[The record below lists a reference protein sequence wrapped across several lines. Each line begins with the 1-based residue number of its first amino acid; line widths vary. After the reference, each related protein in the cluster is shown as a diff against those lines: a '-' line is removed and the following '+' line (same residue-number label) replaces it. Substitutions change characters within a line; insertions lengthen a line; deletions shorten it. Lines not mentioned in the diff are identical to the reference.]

1 MGRQLV
7 GCAVGLGMLAVAQ
20 SAWPQSAN
28 SAEMVQLRV
37 LMVNRAGARPE
48 VVRAAERDTAA
59 IYAAAG
65 IQTIWVDPAPGGTP
79 NEQVNL
85 TVVLR
90 PESAGV
96 ASTKITDASLGY
108 AVTEPDARGQR
119 GRLVWVFFGRVEK
132 HAERNH
138 IQISRLCGL
147 VMAHEIGHLVL
158 PAGHTESG
166 LMRATWDLRS
176 SLLQFFSSEQKDD
189 IHARLAFTRGDL
201 GGRN

>member
-1 MGRQLV
+1 MGSKLV
-7 GCAVGLGMLAVAQ
+7 RLAIGMGMLAVAGG
-20 SAWPQSAN
+20 AWAQAADH
-28 SAEMVQLRV
+28 AEKTRLTV

-65 IQTIWVDPAPGGTP
+65 IEIIWVDPASDRTRLDD
-79 NEQVNL
+79 VDL

-90 PESAGV
+90 PESAM
-96 ASTKITDASLGY
+96 ALTKNITDASLGF
-108 AVTEPDARGQR
+108 AVTEPGARGQR
-119 GRLVWVFFGRVEK
+119 GRLAWVFFARVEM

-158 PAGHTESG
+158 PAGHTENG
-166 LMRATWDLRS
+166 LMRATWDLHS
-176 SLLQFFSSEQKDD
+176 GLLQFFSDHQREE
-189 IHARLAFTRGDL
+189 IHARLAMARADL
-201 GGRN
+201 PDRN

>member
-1 MGRQLV
+1 MGGKLV
-7 GCAVGLGMLAVAQ
+7 GCAVGVAMLAVAQ
-20 SAWPQSAN
+20 GACAQSTKR
-28 SAEMVQLRV
+28 AEKLQLRV
-37 LMVNRAGARPE
+37 LVVNRAGARPE
-48 VVRAAERDTAA
+48 VVQAAERDAAA

-65 IQTIWVDPAPGGTP
+65 IQTIWINPAPGGTSIHDMD
-79 NEQVNL
+79 L

-90 PESAGV
+90 PESAAF
-96 ASTKITDASLGY
+96 ASTKITDTTLGY
-108 AVTEPDARGQR
+108 AVTEPGLPGQR

-132 HAERNH
+132 YAERNH

-176 SLLQFFSSEQKDD
+176 GLLQFFNSQQRNE
-189 IHARLAFTRGDL
+189 IHARLALARADL
-201 GGRN
+201 ADRN